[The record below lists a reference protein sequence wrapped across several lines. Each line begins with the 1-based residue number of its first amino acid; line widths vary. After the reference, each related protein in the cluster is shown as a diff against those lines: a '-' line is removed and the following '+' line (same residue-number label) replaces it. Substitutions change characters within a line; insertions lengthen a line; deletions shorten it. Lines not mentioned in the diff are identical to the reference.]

1 MVNLYSAAY
10 IKGEDR
16 DRDAGSCDDAH
27 TLSRARKGKKGGR
40 RHWCVKDTSDNLK
53 YREDGGGHN
62 PCRGVGNAR
71 FVGGGMDGNGN
82 WRNYSGKPNNYKNAP
97 FGLRCEGVNVS
108 DGALRSWSGNDQ
120 MLTAGVND
128 NRGGFK
134 SLYQQAVFG
143 VETVA
148 ARTDGY
154 CANINNLNKVIHN
167 NGQTCFDTIQS
178 EAQRKTQGILYC
190 KQNPTDPKCK
200 CINVSGAGFVDNCRK
215 NPTLPGCVE
224 VLKGIT
230 EFEKAG
236 LKSATGLFGN
246 ADCIVPDICG
256 GGVYLPLAGKSACAN
271 KTAICNQVMQMD
283 NITAAAGVTALQG
296 CNINFEAEQ
305 KKKDE
310 AAKATQA
317 KIAEVPTTPASPASP
332 ASPVSPASPASPASP
347 TQLVPSVGAVATTQT
362 KLPGGI
368 STLQAGIGG
377 GASLFLCSCCILL
390 IVVMSMAGGGG
401 ESSRF
406 RR

>member
-1 MVNLYSAAY
+1 MVDLYSVAY

-16 DRDAGSCDDAH
+16 DRDAGGCDDAH
-27 TLSRARKGKKGGR
+27 TLSRARKGGKGSR
-40 RHWCVKDTSDNLK
+40 RHWCIRDTSDNLK
-53 YREDGGGHN
+53 YRPDGGGHN
-62 PCRGVGNAR
+62 PCKGFGAR
-71 FVGGGMDGNGN
+71 YVGGGMDGNGN
-82 WRNYSGKPNNYKNAP
+82 WRDYTGKSTNYKNAP
-97 FGLRCEGVNVS
+97 FALRCEGVNVT

-143 VETVA
+143 VEVPSG
-148 ARTDGY
+148 RTDGY
-154 CANINNLNKVIHN
+154 CANVNNLNKVIHN

-178 EAQRKTQGILYC
+178 EAQRKTQGILFC

-200 CINVSGAGFVDNCRK
+200 CINVSGAGFVDHCRK

-256 GGVYLPLAGKSACAN
+256 GVYQPLGGMPPCAN
-271 KTAICNQVMQMD
+271 KTAICNQVLQMD

-305 KKKDE
+305 KKKEE
-310 AAKATQA
+310 AAKAAQT
-317 KIAEVPTTPASPASP
+317 KLAEVPTTPASPASP
-332 ASPVSPASPASPASP
+332 ASPTQVSSSPGIPA
-347 TQLVPSVGAVATTQT
+347 QT
-362 KLPGGI
+362 KLPGGV

-377 GASLFLCSCCILL
+377 GVSLFICSCCILL
-390 IVVMSMAGGGG
+390 IIVMSMAGGGG